1 MITLPKLL
9 GGLGVRDSQVA
20 NTTLLGKMIWDILHS
35 PEKHWVH
42 VLKEKYLRGG
52 GFYILLVGLK
62 LGSSYIWR
70 SFLKAWDNLQ
80 EGFQTCFGDGQ
91 SSLCYSD

>member
-52 GFYILLVGLK
+52 ILYPLSWLEIRIILYLEK
-62 LGSSYIWR
+62 FSKSLG
-70 SFLKAWDNLQ
+70 
-80 EGFQTCFGDGQ
+80 
-91 SSLCYSD
+91 

>member
-52 GFYILLVGLK
+52 GGFLYPLSWLEIRIILYLEK
-62 LGSSYIWR
+62 FSKSLG
-70 SFLKAWDNLQ
+70 
-80 EGFQTCFGDGQ
+80 
-91 SSLCYSD
+91 

>member
-20 NTTLLGKMIWDILHS
+20 NTTLVGKMIWDILHS

-52 GFYILLVGLK
+52 GILYPLSWLEIRIILYLEK
-62 LGSSYIWR
+62 FSKSLG
-70 SFLKAWDNLQ
+70 
-80 EGFQTCFGDGQ
+80 
-91 SSLCYSD
+91 

>member
-52 GFYILLVGLK
+52 DSI
-62 LGSSYIWR
+62 SS
-70 SFLKAWDNLQ
+70 
-80 EGFQTCFGDGQ
+80 
-91 SSLCYSD
+91 

>member
-52 GFYILLVGLK
+52 GGIQYTLSWLEIRIILYLERFYK
-62 LGSSYIWR
+62 SLG
-70 SFLKAWDNLQ
+70 
-80 EGFQTCFGDGQ
+80 
-91 SSLCYSD
+91 